1 MLATIIPKA
10 NICRPTARPT
20 TPRHPYAE
28 QVCVIT
34 CDGRSIVG
42 MMAGYD
48 QLQNLILKDASERVY
63 SPDADPETVPLGL
76 YVIRGDNV
84 AIISDRDE
92 DREASVNLDKAR
104 AEPIESVVQNIG

>member
-1 MLATIIPKA
+1 MVGVGFSFP
-10 NICRPTARPT
+10 NG
-20 TPRHPYAE
+20 AE
-28 QVCVIT
+28 PVCVIT

-42 MMAGYD
+42 ILAGYD
-48 QLQNLILKDASERVY
+48 QLQNLILKDASESVY

-92 DREASVNLDKAR
+92 EKETAVNLSSVR
-104 AEPIESVVQNIG
+104 AEPLDSVVQNIG

>member
-1 MLATIIPKA
+1 MASTLAEWTNK
-10 NICRPTARPT
+10 
-20 TPRHPYAE
+20 

-42 MMAGYD
+42 IMAGDD

-76 YVIRGDNV
+76 YVIRGDNI

-92 DREASVNLDKAR
+92 EREASVNLDKVR